1 MALTII
7 TYTIIEFLIIKFQ
20 RLQKLFFNK
29 VNIISA
35 KKIKRKYVKIDSK
48 INTIT
53 VYIKSRKSSI
63 SLT

>member
-1 MALTII
+1 MQKNFNKNKLHV
-7 TYTIIEFLIIKFQ
+7 IIKFQ

-35 KKIKRKYVKIDSK
+35 KKIKRKYVKIDNK

-53 VYIKSRKSSI
+53 IYIKSRKRSNSQ
-63 SLT
+63 T